1 MPVSSNDGLLQGL
14 FEEESVARSA
24 ESACLLWYLKETLE
38 TVAAGKAVSSRIF

>member
-14 FEEESVARSA
+14 FEEESVARRA